1 MKINAPILSALIAL
15 LLLPF
20 VLHAQSMKKPQVI
33 VWGST
38 IEAFASAVQSARSN
52 VPTLWVSPGNDFM
65 PELQGKAIAQLEA
78 SYSLDGGVW
87 MDLLMAIAGSEVR
100 SDSTAQQIKS
110 RLNVRLLINAM
121 EEVVRNEENL
131 ELITGLELAEVK
143 VARKGLRVQI
153 SNNKSYTVRS
163 LVDASFDQS
172 VNRFFN
178 KDAKDIDAS
187 RIFKAPSDLSLQ
199 ELRTIVING
208 EFNQK
213 HQVVVF
219 KDLLSQIDDRVIGFP
234 GLYMQDRIDFSEL
247 PFRFAYGQTVGATA
261 AYCAFFKAKSEDIK
275 LRKLQE
281 ELILYKTRLSP
292 FEDIASENKLFT
304 SLQYFSLAG
313 VFQGKVVDNRYILDH
328 ERLVLVEE
336 VEDVFKSFSP
346 RSRIWFE
353 THKEIPSELTWEN
366 FLSLIKFISFKGK
379 EIHQEI
385 EDSWS
390 SKFGFEGEFNPEGS
404 VNRYE
409 FAVVT
414 QLYFK
419 PFSVAVDHH
428 GQIVQ

>member
-1 MKINAPILSALIAL
+1 MKINAPSFSVLITL

-20 VLHAQSMKKPQVI
+20 VSHAQSMKKPQVI

-52 VPTLWVSPGNDFM
+52 VPTLWVSPGIDFM
-65 PELQGKAIAQLEA
+65 PELQGKSIVQLETNYA
-78 SYSLDGGVW
+78 LDGGLW

-121 EEVVRNEENL
+121 EEVVRNEKNL

-143 VARKGLRVQI
+143 VVRKGLRVQI
-153 SNNKSYTVRS
+153 SNNKSFTVRA

-178 KDAKDIDAS
+178 KDAKGIDA
-187 RIFKAPSDLSLQ
+187 RKIFKVPSDLSLQ
-199 ELRTIVING
+199 ELRTIVVNG

-213 HQVVVF
+213 HQVVIF

-234 GLYMQDRIDFSEL
+234 GLYMEERNDFSEL

-261 AYCAFFKAKSEDIK
+261 AYSTFFKANPTDIK

-281 ELILYKTRLSP
+281 ELVLYKARLSP
-292 FEDIASENKLFT
+292 FEDIDSENMLFT

-313 VFQGKVVDNRYILDH
+313 VFQGEVVDKSYMLDQ
-328 ERLVLVEE
+328 EKLVLVEE
-336 VEDVFKSFSP
+336 VEHVFKSFSP

-353 THKEIPSELTWEN
+353 THKDIPSELTWEN
-366 FLSLIKFISFKGK
+366 FLSLIKFISFKGE

-385 EDSWS
+385 EENWS
-390 SKFGFEGEFNPEGS
+390 NKFGFEGEFNPEGT

-419 PFSVAVDHH
+419 PFSVAVDHQ

>member
-153 SNNKSYTVRS
+153 SNNKSFTVRA

-178 KDAKDIDAS
+178 KDAKGIDA
-187 RIFKAPSDLSLQ
+187 RKIFKVPSDLSLQ
-199 ELRTIVING
+199 ELRTIVVNG
-208 EFNQK
+208 
-213 HQVVVF
+213 
-219 KDLLSQIDDRVIGFP
+219 
-234 GLYMQDRIDFSEL
+234 
-247 PFRFAYGQTVGATA
+247 
-261 AYCAFFKAKSEDIK
+261 
-275 LRKLQE
+275 
-281 ELILYKTRLSP
+281 
-292 FEDIASENKLFT
+292 
-304 SLQYFSLAG
+304 
-313 VFQGKVVDNRYILDH
+313 
-328 ERLVLVEE
+328 
-336 VEDVFKSFSP
+336 
-346 RSRIWFE
+346 
-353 THKEIPSELTWEN
+353 
-366 FLSLIKFISFKGK
+366 
-379 EIHQEI
+379 
-385 EDSWS
+385 
-390 SKFGFEGEFNPEGS
+390 
-404 VNRYE
+404 
-409 FAVVT
+409 
-414 QLYFK
+414 
-419 PFSVAVDHH
+419 
-428 GQIVQ
+428 